1 VKISI
6 NDYALGAGVATDL
19 VNTAPEVHA
28 AGEALPDP
36 ESLSRF
42 LADHAV
48 ALDAPGPSAADLRT
62 VRALRTRT
70 RAVLAAAS
78 EDAAV
83 RGAAALAERAAAGPV
98 LERDGD
104 GGWQW
109 YATTAARARLAD
121 ELGALMG
128 VGLLGAVR
136 ALGHGRFRAC
146 ASPVCD
152 GMFVDTSRA
161 GRRRYCMP
169 ELCGNRIHVADHRAR
184 RRGGPGG

>member
-1 VKISI
+1 M
-6 NDYALGAGVATDL
+6 ATDL
-19 VNTAPEVHA
+19 VNTAPEVRG

-36 ESLSRF
+36 ESLTRF
-42 LADHAV
+42 LAEHAV
-48 ALDAPGPSAADLRT
+48 APDAGRPSDADLRR
-62 VRALRTRT
+62 VRALRTET

-78 EDAAV
+78 EETAV
-83 RGAAALAERAAAGPV
+83 HGAAALVERAGAGPV

-104 GGWQW
+104 GRWQW
-109 YATTAARARLAD
+109 HATTAARASLAD
-121 ELGALMG
+121 ELAVLMG

-136 ALGHGRFRAC
+136 TLGHDRFRAC

-169 ELCGNRIHVADHRAR
+169 ELCGNRVHVADHRAR
-184 RRGGPGG
+184 HRSGPVA